1 MVAFGRKQAPVLR
14 LPGVLAPNQSLFLIE
29 SEIPNRKGQP
39 VIYEWFA
46 VGFEG
51 QRKTGVLSLHDFLGR
66 TQRRSTRSFPN
77 AGESDIP
84 VAITSLL
91 PEAVAEARTY
101 MSARRQ
107 AFEQDLQI
115 RLQKEMSSLAELEGR
130 QLSFLECAYPEN
142 DNFIGTRRSKKLEL
156 GPHIDHSL
164 RRLQA
169 LDGEDID
176 NQRQSVPSRC
186 RRVFGLSRHAY

>member
-1 MVAFGRKQAPVLR
+1 M
-14 LPGVLAPNQSLFLIE
+14 
-29 SEIPNRKGQP
+29 
-39 VIYEWFA
+39 IYEWFA

-66 TQRRSTRSFPN
+66 TQLSTRLFPN
-77 AGESDIP
+77 AGEFDIP

-130 QLSFLECAYPEN
+130 QLSFLECAYPE
-142 DNFIGTRRSKKLEL
+142 DQTLIGTRRSKKLERKR
-156 GPHIDHSL
+156 HIDAVFADYRRWMEDTLTTKDSPFL
-164 RRLQA
+164 RVA
-169 LDGEDID
+169 A
-176 NQRQSVPSRC
+176 
-186 RRVFGLSRHAY
+186 VFLG